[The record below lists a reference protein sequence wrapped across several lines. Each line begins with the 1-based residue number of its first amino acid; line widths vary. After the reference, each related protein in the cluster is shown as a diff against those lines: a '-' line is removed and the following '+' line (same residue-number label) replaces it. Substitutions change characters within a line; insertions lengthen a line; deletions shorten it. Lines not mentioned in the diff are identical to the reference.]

1 MDGGGMLRKIRWQ
14 LLLGLALVFLSAG
27 FYFLHYLLFHD
38 IHHIFVFLIGD
49 IAFVF
54 LEVLLVTLILDRL
67 LHEQEKQRLKQK
79 MNMIIGSFFS
89 EMGNRLLNM
98 MALYDK
104 DSELMKQCLT
114 INTDWNDAQFNGL
127 IRGLKGYTC
136 NIDCRRHDLIGLRDL
151 LVSERI
157 FMLNLLQN
165 PSLMEHETFTD
176 LLWAVFHLT
185 EELAARNDLKSLSQA
200 DSNHLSNDIKRVY
213 LQLLHHWILYLKH
226 LKVAYPYLYSLAV
239 RSNPVNP
246 ECRAEIE

>member
-1 MDGGGMLRKIRWQ
+1 LDGGGVLRKIRWQ
-14 LLLGLALVFLSAG
+14 LLLGLALVLLSAG
-27 FYFLHYLLFHD
+27 FYYLDYLIFHD
-38 IHHIFVFLIGD
+38 VHHIFIFLIGD

-79 MNMIIGSFFS
+79 LNMIIGSFYS

-98 MALYDK
+98 MALYDR

-114 INTDWNDAQFNGL
+114 ISTDWNDAQFNEL
-127 IRGLKGYTC
+127 SKGLKDYTC
-136 NIDCRRHDLIGLRDL
+136 NIDCRRYDLIDLRDL

-157 FMLNLLQN
+157 FMLSLLQN

-200 DSNHLSNDIKRVY
+200 DASHLSNDIKRVY
-213 LQLLHHWILYLKH
+213 IQLLEHWIQYLKH
-226 LKVAYPYLYSLAV
+226 LKASYPYLYSLAV
-239 RSNPVNP
+239 RANPVNP
-246 ECRAEIE
+246 ECCAEIE